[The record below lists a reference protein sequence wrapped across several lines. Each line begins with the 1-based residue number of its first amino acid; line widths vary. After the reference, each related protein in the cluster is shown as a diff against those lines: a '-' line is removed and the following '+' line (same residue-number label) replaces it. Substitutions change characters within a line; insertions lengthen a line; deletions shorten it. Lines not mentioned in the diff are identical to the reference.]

1 MLIFSISVIF
11 ISLIILS
18 YFICY
23 YIYKTK
29 QKEMQI

>member
-1 MLIFSISVIF
+1 M
-11 ISLIILS
+11 LS